1 MSVETA
7 PTSSPSNSSRKGDN
21 DAQEGTPLLIGRS
34 NSIRA
39 TVPKNTGDSDSGS
52 PSIRKRPKLRTLA
65 KFASSDWFQSYSD
78 SERRRHALH
87 ASHIGAAAFLIRDA
101 VLGDQV
107 EDPAEGAYDPYQS
120 ANETDFEKFRNS
132 VALLCRQWCP
142 SAVKP
147 LWTALTLLIL
157 LTFLEPP
164 HWCRDDYSLPFAG
177 CENYLWAKG
186 VPATTASTT
195 SSTASTTENNQ
206 VVEYYPNTGSMWLTV
221 GQTHATEALCS
232 VVIAI
237 ILLMRLGRD
246 GLSLPIYLRKSSV
259 RINRTLQIVCLLLL
273 WTGMIL
279 EHFHSQGKADS
290 YTQFHAYYRLVLL
303 ASFLRGTQRE
313 MDVVMDMLPVR
324 TQNTTHGWNGS
335 TIVYIKCRDSRFVSH
350 FKISQPLFVSQ
361 SIFKILVLLL
371 ILMVFYA
378 WFGVVMFV
386 DTVCFLLSCLSLIL
400 SFCLGF

>member
-7 PTSSPSNSSRKGDN
+7 PTSSRSTISWNTADA
-21 DAQEGTPLLIGRS
+21 DAAAQEGTPLLIGRS

-39 TVPKNTGDSDSGS
+39 TVPKNTGSDSS

-65 KFASSDWFQSYSD
+65 QFATSDFFQSYSD

-107 EDPAEGAYDPYQS
+107 EDPSEGAYDPYQS

-132 VALLCRQWCP
+132 VALLCRHWCP

-186 VPATTASTT
+186 IPATTTATTAST
-195 SSTASTTENNQ
+195 
-206 VVEYYPNTGSMWLTV
+206 
-221 GQTHATEALCS
+221 
-232 VVIAI
+232 
-237 ILLMRLGRD
+237 RL
-246 GLSLPIYLRKSSV
+246 P
-259 RINRTLQIVCLLLL
+259 
-273 WTGMIL
+273 
-279 EHFHSQGKADS
+279 
-290 YTQFHAYYRLVLL
+290 
-303 ASFLRGTQRE
+303 
-313 MDVVMDMLPVR
+313 
-324 TQNTTHGWNGS
+324 
-335 TIVYIKCRDSRFVSH
+335 
-350 FKISQPLFVSQ
+350 KIM
-361 SIFKILVLLL
+361 K
-371 ILMVFYA
+371 
-378 WFGVVMFV
+378 
-386 DTVCFLLSCLSLIL
+386 
-400 SFCLGF
+400 